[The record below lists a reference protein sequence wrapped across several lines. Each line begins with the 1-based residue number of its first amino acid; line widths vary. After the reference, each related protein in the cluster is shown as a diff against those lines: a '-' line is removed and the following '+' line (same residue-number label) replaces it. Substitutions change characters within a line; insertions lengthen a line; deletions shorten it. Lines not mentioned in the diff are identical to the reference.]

1 MTCLERVS
9 QWNQTVSRAFP
20 HLSRP
25 QARLLAWWSL
35 GMLLTECCGL
45 TQISVLLALLMEET
59 EGNVRQRLREWLY
72 DACDKQGA
80 KRKQLEVQSCFG
92 PLLNWIVRLWQG
104 EHQLALGLDAMVLG
118 QRFTVLCISVLVGSC
133 AIPVAWKVLSYN
145 QKGSWRPHW
154 LQLLHSLEGQV
165 PAGWQVLVLA
175 DRGLYAPWLYQ
186 QIVDMG
192 WHPFLRIN
200 VAAKARR
207 EGEETFEWIAS
218 WVPARGEQW
227 SERVECFVQPKTRL
241 QCTLLIWQAEGY
253 EAPCVIVTD
262 LIPGQAQASWCRMRC
277 WMEGGFKDLKRGGWG
292 WHHTKMHDV
301 KHVER
306 LWLAMA
312 VAMGWALA
320 LGSQAEQ
327 ARPTPQ
333 RERLSA
339 MHVAH
344 RTARE
349 EQAPERPRELS
360 WFRRGRLALVAAVF
374 KDDAWDMPPLRVA
387 PWPTRVPAVCPVSV
401 VCQRRQQRL
410 HRREQSKRK
419 RRKLKRRQQRKRSV
433 ASKNLPV

>member
-1 MTCLERVS
+1 MTCSERVS

-35 GMLLTECCGL
+35 GMLVTECCGL
-45 TQISVLLALLMEET
+45 TQISVLLALLMQDT

-80 KRKQLEVQSCFG
+80 KRKQLEVQRCFA
-92 PLLNWIVRLWQG
+92 PLLGWIVRLWPG
-104 EHQLALGLDAMVLG
+104 EHRLALGLDATVLG
-118 QRFTVLCISVLVGSC
+118 HRFTVLCISVLVGSC

-145 QKGSWRPHW
+145 QKGSWQPSW

-165 PAGWQVLVLA
+165 PGDWQVLILA
-175 DRGLYAPWLYQ
+175 DRGLYALWLYQ

-207 EGEETFEWIAS
+207 EGEESFEWIS
-218 WVPARGEQW
+218 KWLPPRGEQW
-227 SERVECFVQPKTRL
+227 SERVECFVQKKTRL
-241 QCTLLIWQAEGY
+241 QCTLLMWQAQGY
-253 EAPCVIVTD
+253 EAPWVIVTD
-262 LIPGQAQASWCRMRC
+262 LPPGQAQASWYRMRC

-301 KHVER
+301 KRVER

-312 VAMGWALA
+312 VSMVWALA
-320 LGSQAEQ
+320 LGSHAEQ
-327 ARPTPQ
+327 ARPAPQ
-333 RERLSA
+333 RERLPA
-339 MHVAH
+339 THVAQ
-344 RTARE
+344 RTARQ
-349 EQAPERPRELS
+349 EQAPERTRDLS
-360 WFRRGRLALVAAVF
+360 WFKRGRLALGAAVF
-374 KDDAWDMPPLRVA
+374 TDDPWDMPKLSAA
-387 PWPTRVPAVCPVSV
+387 PWPTRVSPPRPVSER
-401 VCQRRQQRL
+401 CQGRRQRL
-410 HRREQSKRK
+410 HRREQQKRK
-419 RRKLKRRQQRKRSV
+419 RRKLKRRQQAKRAV